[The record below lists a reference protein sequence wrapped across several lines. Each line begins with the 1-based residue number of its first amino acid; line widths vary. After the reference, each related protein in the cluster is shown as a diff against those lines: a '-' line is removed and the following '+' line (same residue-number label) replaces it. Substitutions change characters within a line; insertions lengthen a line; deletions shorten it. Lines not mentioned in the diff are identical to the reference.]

1 MVSSWFFGLILRL
14 PRLPKLVLVNLIPVG
29 DIMLGLAGCS
39 VRDAQLF
46 LEAEIAIAERA
57 ISDLILGFWLVFK
70 VA

>member
-1 MVSSWFFGLILRL
+1 MLI
-14 PRLPKLVLVNLIPVG
+14 KVALVNLIPAG
-29 DIMLGLAGCS
+29 DIVLGLVGCS

-57 ISDLILGFWLVFK
+57 ISGLILVFWLVFK